1 MVLKGGYFYR
11 LSLIFK
17 ILSYIVFCCVAVAV
31 MINSDLWEYVFFF
44 YYIFH
49 LMPYMSYF
57 LVWSVFIALANCYLA
72 YLFFTKNYK
81 TPRVYIILNSI
92 DFIGFLVYWLV
103 ELNFNWYYRHM
114 YSSMKVNALIQL
126 ILKII
131 WVLYFCFSKRVK
143 NTFIYD

>member
-1 MVLKGGYFYR
+1 
-11 LSLIFK
+11 
-17 ILSYIVFCCVAVAV
+17 

-103 ELNFNWYYRHM
+103 ELNFNWY
-114 YSSMKVNALIQL
+114 
-126 ILKII
+126 
-131 WVLYFCFSKRVK
+131 
-143 NTFIYD
+143 